1 MKNILI
7 NYKMINFNE
16 IKIKLIKNKNIS
28 KWHSYL
34 TEESKKNYFL

>member
-16 IKIKLIKNKNIS
+16 IKIKLIENTS